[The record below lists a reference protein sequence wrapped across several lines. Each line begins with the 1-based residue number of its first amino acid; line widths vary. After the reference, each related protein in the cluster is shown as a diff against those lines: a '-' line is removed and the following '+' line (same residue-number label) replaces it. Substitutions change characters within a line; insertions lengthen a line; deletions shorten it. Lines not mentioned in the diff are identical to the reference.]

1 MFVKSS
7 LKEILMSQEY
17 HILHFQMG
25 IRFGLNQT
33 CMHNVSYLLTFCLS
47 FCGIPLSFKWQYVVT
62 VCRLCKEEIQIN
74 FCIAHITY
82 FFILNVYLIVITGG
96 IYTPSKYTKYIISWH
111 YYM

>member
-47 FCGIPLSFKWQYVVT
+47 FCGIPLSFK
-62 VCRLCKEEIQIN
+62 
-74 FCIAHITY
+74 
-82 FFILNVYLIVITGG
+82 
-96 IYTPSKYTKYIISWH
+96 
-111 YYM
+111 